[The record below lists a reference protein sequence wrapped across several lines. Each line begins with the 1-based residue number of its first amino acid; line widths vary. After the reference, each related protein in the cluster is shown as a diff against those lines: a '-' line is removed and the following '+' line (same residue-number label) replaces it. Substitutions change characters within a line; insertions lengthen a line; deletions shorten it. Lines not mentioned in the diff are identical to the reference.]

1 MKTALVTGG
10 TKGIGKAIAEEL
22 SVDYNVITVGRSSNA
37 TEQGD
42 LLDDVFRKFL
52 LEKYT
57 PDLFVNNAAMLS
69 SDPYV
74 MMKMNG
80 VIAVDLL
87 LGFYNKMSSGTII
100 NIGSISAYKVNLA
113 KEPEI
118 RIAYAASKKYLVN
131 TSLALSASK
140 NKDVKVMCL
149 SPGATDTTLLKNI
162 SEYTPQADHYE
173 NFNWDTSICWLKPDD
188 VASTIR
194 WMISLPPWATVA
206 ELVLDNHYSQ
216 AINW

>member
-1 MKTALVTGG
+1 MKTALITGG
-10 TKGIGKAIAEEL
+10 TKGIGKAIATEL
-22 SVDYNVITVGRSSNA
+22 SIDHNVITVGRSSDA

-42 LLDDVFRKFL
+42 LLDDAFREFL

-69 SDPYV
+69 SDPHI

-80 VIAVDLL
+80 VIAVDML
-87 LGFYNKMSSGTII
+87 LGFYKKMSAGIII

-118 RIAYAASKKYLVN
+118 RIAYAASKKYLVS

-162 SEYTPQADHYE
+162 SEYTPQADHYK
-173 NFNWDTSICWLKPDD
+173 NYNWDNSICWLKPND

-194 WMISLPPWATVA
+194 WMISLPPWATIS